1 MPLSPLSVAK
11 EYTRKVPHRQDG
23 VIMKVLTKSY
33 YIVIQERKIKRVG
46 EREEIRLHQLQ
57 QNHNGSSLREG
68 RGWKRVKGSEVCF
81 RTVIS

>member
-1 MPLSPLSVAK
+1 MNINFLPKQRSQYHASFPLSVAK

-46 EREEIRLHQLQ
+46 ERE
-57 QNHNGSSLREG
+57 
-68 RGWKRVKGSEVCF
+68 RGNKITSTPTE
-81 RTVIS
+81 S

>member
-1 MPLSPLSVAK
+1 MNINFLPKQRSQYHASFPLSVAK

-46 EREEIRLHQLQ
+46 ERGNKSTSTPTQ
-57 QNHNGSSLREG
+57 S
-68 RGWKRVKGSEVCF
+68 
-81 RTVIS
+81 